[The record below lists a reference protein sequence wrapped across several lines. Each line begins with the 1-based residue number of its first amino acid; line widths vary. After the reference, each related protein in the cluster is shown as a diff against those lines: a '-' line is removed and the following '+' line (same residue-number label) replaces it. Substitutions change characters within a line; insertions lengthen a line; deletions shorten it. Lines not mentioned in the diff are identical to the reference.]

1 MTISSIKRKSGRS
14 RKSRRRTP
22 VRRSNRNRTPVRRSQ
37 NRKRTPARRSQ
48 NRNRTPVRRSNRR
61 LGGGGAG
68 AYIGAAASG
77 AAGFAISKALTHE
90 TLEKLKTIH
99 FMLQH
104 FKLTTSE
111 EKKLN
116 TVSDELANTFKFTGL
131 YMSDTEMEKQ
141 MGQDLYRKYDITHEI
156 LSLNDRDR
164 KKSSRYKD
172 FKSFFKD
179 SEPQRGGGEERGG
192 EGGGQTLSGRKGR
205 GLNMATDSSRVT
217 ETWNRGSKKEH

>member
-164 KKSSRYKD
+164 KNHPGTKISNRFLKILN
-172 FKSFFKD
+172 
-179 SEPQRGGGEERGG
+179 PN
-192 EGGGQTLSGRKGR
+192 EGGGRKGGER
-205 GLNMATDSSRVT
+205 GED
-217 ETWNRGSKKEH
+217 KH